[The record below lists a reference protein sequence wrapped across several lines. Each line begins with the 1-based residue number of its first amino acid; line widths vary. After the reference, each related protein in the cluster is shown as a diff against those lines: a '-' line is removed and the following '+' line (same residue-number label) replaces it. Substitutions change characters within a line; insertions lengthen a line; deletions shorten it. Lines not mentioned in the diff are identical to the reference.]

1 MRGAASMMAEF
12 EPEIEVRL
20 WDQGWVIGG
29 LDEAGRGALAGPVS
43 AGMVVL
49 DRQPAETL
57 RKAGV
62 RDSKQLTPL
71 QREHLAPM
79 IKELARA
86 WSVGFA
92 SAEEIDALNIV
103 RATKLAA
110 TRAIESLLC
119 IPDHLLTD
127 YLILPEI
134 EIPQTALIK
143 GDQRCISIA
152 AASILAKTARDA
164 LMRAYDSEFPGYG
177 FAQHK
182 GYGTQVHRSALARLG
197 RCAVHRK
204 TFSFE

>member
-1 MRGAASMMAEF
+1 MVEF
-12 EPEIEVRL
+12 EPEIESRL
-20 WDQGWVIGG
+20 WDAGWIIGG

-43 AGMVVL
+43 AGVVVL
-49 DRQPAETL
+49 DREPAGVL

-62 RDSKQLTPL
+62 RDSKQLTPQ

-79 IKELARA
+79 IKEFCRA
-86 WSVGFA
+86 WGVGFA

-103 RATKLAA
+103 RATKLASM
-110 TRAIESLLC
+110 RALNSLSL

-143 GDQRCISIA
+143 GDQRCVSIA

-164 LMRAYDSEFPGYG
+164 LMRGYEAEYPGYG

-182 GYGTQVHRSALARLG
+182 GYGTQVHRSAVKRMG
-197 RCAVHRK
+197 RCPIHRE
-204 TFSFE
+204 TFTFG

>member
-1 MRGAASMMAEF
+1 MMAEF
-12 EPEIEVRL
+12 EPEIESHF
-20 WDQGWVIGG
+20 WDDGWIIGG

-43 AGMVVL
+43 AGVVVL
-49 DRQPAETL
+49 DREPAEVL

-71 QREHLAPM
+71 KRERLAPM

-86 WSVGFA
+86 WGVGFA

-110 TRAIESLLC
+110 TRALTSLSLF
-119 IPDHLLTD
+119 PDHLLTD

-134 EIPQTALIK
+134 DIPQTALIK
-143 GDQRCISIA
+143 GDQRCVSIA
-152 AASILAKTARDA
+152 AASILAKTARDE
-164 LMRAYDSEFPGYG
+164 LMRGFEKEYPGYG

-182 GYGTQVHRSALARLG
+182 GYGTQVHRSAVKRLG
-197 RCAVHRK
+197 RCAIHRK
-204 TFSFE
+204 TFSFA

>member
-1 MRGAASMMAEF
+1 MMAEF
-12 EPEIEVRL
+12 EPEIEARL
-20 WDQGWVIGG
+20 WDQGWIIGG

-43 AGMVVL
+43 AGVVVL
-49 DRQPAETL
+49 DREPAEVL

-71 QREHLAPM
+71 QREHLAPI
-79 IKELARA
+79 IKGLARA
-86 WSVGFA
+86 WGVGFA

-110 TRAIESLLC
+110 TRAIESLSC
-119 IPDHLLTD
+119 VPDHLLTD

-143 GDQRCISIA
+143 GDQRCVSIA

-164 LMRAYDSEFPGYG
+164 LMCGYETEYPGYG
-177 FAQHK
+177 FARHK
-182 GYGTQVHRSALARLG
+182 GYGTQFHRSAVARLG
-197 RCAVHRK
+197 RCPIHRK
-204 TFSFE
+204 TFSFG